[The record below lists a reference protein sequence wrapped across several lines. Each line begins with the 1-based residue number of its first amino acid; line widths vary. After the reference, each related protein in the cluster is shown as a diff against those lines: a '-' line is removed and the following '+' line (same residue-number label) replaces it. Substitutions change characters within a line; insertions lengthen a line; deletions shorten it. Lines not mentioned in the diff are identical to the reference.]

1 MTNPVV
7 PQTLRKLWSRLAGES
22 PQAAIPKSAI
32 PKSAIPKSAIPKS
45 AIPKADVIVHNPAA
59 KRAHDLDDPFFDDD
73 VQARM
78 ADVIAGH
85 AQKNK

>member
-1 MTNPVV
+1 MANPGL
-7 PQTLRKLWSRLAGES
+7 PRTLRKLWSRIAGDAPPVEV
-22 PQAAIPKSAI
+22 
-32 PKSAIPKSAIPKS
+32 
-45 AIPKADVIVHNPAA
+45 PKADVIVHDPGAT
-59 KRAHDLDDPFFDDD
+59 RAHDLDDPFFDDD

>member
-1 MTNPVV
+1 MAVL
-7 PQTLRKLWSRLAGES
+7 PQTLRKFWSRVAGENPS
-22 PQAAIPKSAI
+22 APKA
-32 PKSAIPKSAIPKS
+32 PEV
-45 AIPKADVIVHNPAA
+45 PKADVIVHNPAA

-85 AQKNK
+85 AKKKSAE

>member
-22 PQAAIPKSAI
+22 PQAAI

>member
-22 PQAAIPKSAI
+22 PQA
-32 PKSAIPKSAIPKS
+32 AIPKS